1 MLPRETAIVPHRFST
16 IPAIALAAGLAI
28 LGAAPQAAAGP
39 PPAPAT
45 AGRWVERDTNLNFD
59 IRPGAKPDQLVL
71 MIPKDVAFPGS
82 HEFVLARRGDGGFAS
97 EERGRPKVLLAFQSA
112 DKASLKVRGQ
122 GSTERG
128 TWISINDYLL
138 VRR

>member
-1 MLPRETAIVPHRFST
+1 VRHRFST
-16 IPAIALAAGLAI
+16 IPAIAMIVGLAVVQAT
-28 LGAAPQAAAGP
+28 AAPRPA
-39 PPAPAT
+39 APAT

-71 MIPKDVAFPGS
+71 VMPKDVAFPGS

-97 EERGRPKVLLAFQSA
+97 EERGRPRVLLAFQSA

-128 TWISINDYLL
+128 TWISINDYIL

>member
-1 MLPRETAIVPHRFST
+1 VRHRFS
-16 IPAIALAAGLAI
+16 ILAATAVASLAT
-28 LGAAPQAAAGP
+28 LQAAAAP
-39 PPAPAT
+39 RPAAPAA

-59 IRPGAKPDQLVL
+59 IRAGAKPDQLVL
-71 MIPKDVAFPGS
+71 VMPKDVSFPGN

-97 EERGRPKVLLAFQSA
+97 EERGRPRVLLAFQSA

-128 TWISINDYLL
+128 TWISINDYILI
-138 VRR
+138 RR

>member
-1 MLPRETAIVPHRFST
+1 VRHRFST
-16 IPAIALAAGLAI
+16 IPAVALILGLAVV
-28 LGAAPQAAAGP
+28 QAAAAP
-39 PPAPAT
+39 RPAAPVT

-59 IRPGAKPDQLVL
+59 IRPGAEPDQLVL
-71 MIPKDVAFPGS
+71 VMPKDVAFPGS

-97 EERGRPKVLLAFQSA
+97 EERGRPSVLLAFQSA

-128 TWISINDYLL
+128 TWISINDYIL